1 MAKLHYM
8 AGLGD
13 GDAAT
18 GGIDP
23 GDVSVAPPVAPV
35 FTSQVSSGSGIPGV
49 SSGGSFG
56 PINNP
61 LVELSGMSSTQL
73 AILGG
78 GALIALALLM
88 PSGGS
93 RRR

>member
-61 LVELSGMSSTQL
+61 LVELSGMSSMQL
-73 AILGG
+73 AILAG
-78 GALIALALLM
+78 GAMVVFALLV
-88 PSGGS
+88 PVSGG